1 MWVDH
6 LEGLLIFIA
15 VLLLIA
21 AGNILTLLR
30 LGRLQ
35 PPQKTPR
42 TSILVPARNE
52 ENNIQACI
60 ASLLAQDY
68 PDFQVIAL
76 DDHSTDLTGSMLTAI
91 AENDARLIV
100 LAGKDLPTGW
110 LGKHW
115 ACQQLSESA
124 DGELLLFTDADTVHD
139 KNALPQAVT
148 ALQQTQA
155 AMLSAL
161 VHQRVV
167 TWSERLAVPVMN
179 WSILSI
185 FPFFL
190 AHSLPLPM
198 LAIANGQFLL
208 FRREAYAQLGGHAAI
223 KSDPVDDIA
232 LARRAAQLRIR
243 WRMVDASAV
252 VHCRMYR
259 HRKQVLEGFTKNLY
273 ATFGRILPLYLF
285 IWIWLVI
292 AFLEP
297 LLVVARAIYQMVIV
311 GPIGSEDIYLTQLA
325 IAAIIL
331 TLAQWGLVYWRL
343 SFPIRL
349 IILYPV
355 SVIYFAGL
363 ALRSLIFNL
372 TGKATWKGRV
382 IRNP

>member
-21 AGNILTLLR
+21 AGNILTLQR
-30 LGRLQ
+30 LGRLP

-42 TSILVPARNE
+42 ASILVPARNE
-52 ENNIQACI
+52 ENNIQSCI
-60 ASLLAQDY
+60 TSLLAQDY

-76 DDHSTDLTGSMLTAI
+76 DDHSTDNTGPLLTAM

-124 DGELLLFTDADTVHD
+124 DGEYLLFTDADTVHEQP
-139 KNALPQAVT
+139 ALSQAVF
-148 ALQQTQA
+148 AMQHTQA
-155 AMLSAL
+155 DMLSAL
-161 VHQRVV
+161 VHQRVD

-208 FRREAYAQLGGHAAI
+208 FRREAYAMLGGHAAI
-223 KSDPVDDIA
+223 RSDPVDDIA

-243 WRMVDASAV
+243 WRMVDATAV

-259 HRKQVLEGFTKNLY
+259 HRKQVVEGFTKNLF

-285 IWIWLVI
+285 VWIWLVI

-297 LLVVARAIYQMVIV
+297 LLVVGMAILQAVNA
-311 GPIGSEDIYLTQLA
+311 GAAGAGDIYLTQLA
-325 IAAIIL
+325 IAAIL
-331 TLAQWGLVYWRL
+331 LSLAQWGLVYWRL
-343 SFPIRL
+343 SFPLKL
-349 IILYPV
+349 IFLYPV
-355 SVIYFAGL
+355 SVVYFAGL
-363 ALRSLIFNL
+363 AFRSLIYNL
-372 TGKATWKGRV
+372 TGKSTWKGRT
-382 IRNP
+382 INTT